1 MHKVLPKAGLNG
13 FDWRFVQSSTAVFLL
28 NFCTKNPRLR
38 QYPNRPMWQNPL
50 CSFGYAESG
59 ILPHRFGGLHPQML
73 LVATRTSHI
82 CEFAKSQE
90 RKQTSFSGLRKSA
103 EPLGATPKHNST
115 TNTTKQNA
123 NTLQNKKSCKPTRK
137 PMLLQHI

>member
-1 MHKVLPKAGLNG
+1 MVFAR
-13 FDWRFVQSSTAVFLL
+13 DWFSSPLSVAVARTSQSPV
-28 NFCTKNPRLR
+28 
-38 QYPNRPMWQNPL
+38 PMWQNPL
-50 CSFGYAESG
+50 RSFGYAESG

-103 EPLGATPKHNST
+103 EPLCAMLPKQRHR
-115 TNTTKQNA
+115 
-123 NTLQNKKSCKPTRK
+123 KKIFIILPKK
-137 PMLLQHI
+137 LKK

>member
-1 MHKVLPKAGLNG
+1 
-13 FDWRFVQSSTAVFLL
+13 
-28 NFCTKNPRLR
+28 
-38 QYPNRPMWQNPL
+38 MWQNPL
-50 CSFGYAESG
+50 RSFGYAESG

-90 RKQTSFSGLRKSA
+90 RKQTSFLGLRKSA
-103 EPLGATPKHNST
+103 ESLGATQKHNST

-123 NTLQNKKSCKPTRK
+123 NTLQSKKE
-137 PMLLQHI
+137 LQADTQANAFTAHLILRNGTHNYILDYGF